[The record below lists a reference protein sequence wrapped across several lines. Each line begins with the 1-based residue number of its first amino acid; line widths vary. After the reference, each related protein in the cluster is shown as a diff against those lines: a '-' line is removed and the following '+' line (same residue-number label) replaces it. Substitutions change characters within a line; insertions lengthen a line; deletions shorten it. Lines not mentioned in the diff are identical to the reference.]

1 MVNLTTKGL
10 IDFFEGKLREAD
22 KIDPVGDEDGLLRW
36 WGLCKTCCERMG
48 KRYEDRARK
57 VGFSLDIF
65 YIDEQSDKLE
75 YRCGVARASGFED
88 AKRVINGIIDELS
101 TFGYSAE
108 TESRMSDVGCGEGVV
123 GNHRGIVI
131 NNTNTQLQSQ
141 SQSIKIDLSSYSTEV
156 RECVEEILVELQGKK
171 DKTKIKALLS
181 KLTDIGIDVLTAIF
195 LHAVGL

>member
-1 MVNLTTKGL
+1 MVNLTTKEL

-22 KIDPVGDEDGLLRW
+22 KIDPVRDEDGLLRW

-48 KRYEDRARK
+48 KRYEDRAKK
-57 VGFSLDIF
+57 VDFSLHIL
-65 YIDEQSDKLE
+65 YMGEQSDKLE
-75 YRCGVARASGFED
+75 SRRGVARASGFED
-88 AKRVINGIIDELS
+88 AKQVINGIIDELS
-101 TFGYSAE
+101 TFGYA
-108 TESRMSDVGCGEGVV
+108 TENRMSDVGGEREAMD
-123 GNHRGIVI
+123 NNSSIVI
-131 NNTNTQLQSQ
+131 NNTNAQLQ

-156 RECVEEILVELQGKK
+156 RECVEEILAELQGKK

>member
-36 WGLCKTCCERMG
+36 WGLCKACCERMG

-65 YIDEQSDKLE
+65 YMDEQSDKLE
-75 YRCGVARASGFED
+75 SSRGVARAEGFED
-88 AKRVINGIIDELS
+88 AKQVINGIIDELS
-101 TFGYSAE
+101 TFGYA
-108 TESRMSDVGCGEGVV
+108 TENRMSDVGGKREAMD
-123 GNHRGIVI
+123 NNSSIVI
-131 NNTNTQLQSQ
+131 NNTNAQLQ

-156 RECVEEILVELQGKK
+156 RECVEEILAELQGKK

>member
-36 WGLCKTCCERMG
+36 WGLCRACCERMG

-57 VGFSLDIF
+57 VGFSLSIF
-65 YIDEQSDKLE
+65 YMDEQSDKLE
-75 YRCGVARASGFED
+75 SRRGVARAEGFED
-88 AKRVINGIIDELS
+88 AKQVINGIIDELS
-101 TFGYSAE
+101 TFGYA
-108 TESRMSDVGCGEGVV
+108 TENRMSDIGGEREAMD
-123 GNHRGIVI
+123 NNSSIVI
-131 NNTNTQLQSQ
+131 NNTNAQLQ

>member
-1 MVNLTTKGL
+1 MVNLTTKEL

-22 KIDPVGDEDGLLRW
+22 KIDPVRDEDGLLRW

-48 KRYEDRARK
+48 KRYEDRAKK
-57 VGFSLDIF
+57 VDFSLHIL
-65 YIDEQSDKLE
+65 YMGEQSDKLE
-75 YRCGVARASGFED
+75 SRRGVARAEGFED
-88 AKRVINGIIDELS
+88 AKQVINGIIDELS
-101 TFGYSAE
+101 TFGYA
-108 TESRMSDVGCGEGVV
+108 TENRMSDVGGEREAMD
-123 GNHRGIVI
+123 NNSSIVI
-131 NNTNTQLQSQ
+131 NNTNAQLQ

-156 RECVEEILVELQGKK
+156 RECVEEILAELQGKK

>member
-1 MVNLTTKGL
+1 MVNLTTKEL

-48 KRYEDRARK
+48 KRYEDRAKK
-57 VGFSLDIF
+57 VGFSLSIF
-65 YIDEQSDKLE
+65 YMDEQSDKLE
-75 YRCGVARASGFED
+75 SSRGVARAEGFED

-101 TFGYSAE
+101 TFGYAAE
-108 TESRMSDVGCGEGVV
+108 NRMSDVGGEREAMD
-123 GNHRGIVI
+123 NNSSIVI
-131 NNTNTQLQSQ
+131 NNTNAQLQ

-195 LHAVGL
+195 LHVVGL

>member
-57 VGFSLDIF
+57 VGFSLSIF
-65 YIDEQSDKLE
+65 YMDEQSDKLE
-75 YRCGVARASGFED
+75 SSRGVARAEGFED

-101 TFGYSAE
+101 TFGYAAE
-108 TESRMSDVGCGEGVV
+108 NRMSDVGGEREAMD
-123 GNHRGIVI
+123 NNSSIVI
-131 NNTNTQLQSQ
+131 NNTNAQLQ

-156 RECVEEILVELQGKK
+156 RECVEEILVELRGKK

>member
-1 MVNLTTKGL
+1 MVNLTTKEL

-57 VGFSLDIF
+57 VDFSLHIL
-65 YIDEQSDKLE
+65 YMGEQSDKLE
-75 YRCGVARASGFED
+75 SRRGVARAEGFED
-88 AKRVINGIIDELS
+88 AKQVINGIIDELS
-101 TFGYSAE
+101 TFGYA
-108 TESRMSDVGCGEGVV
+108 TENRMSDVGGKREAMD
-123 GNHRGIVI
+123 NNSSIVI
-131 NNTNTQLQSQ
+131 NNTNAQLQ

>member
-36 WGLCKTCCERMG
+36 WGLCKACCERMG

-57 VGFSLDIF
+57 VGFSLSIF
-65 YIDEQSDKLE
+65 YMDEQSDKLE
-75 YRCGVARASGFED
+75 SRRGVARAEGFED
-88 AKRVINGIIDELS
+88 AKQVINGIIDELS
-101 TFGYSAE
+101 TFGYA
-108 TESRMSDVGCGEGVV
+108 TENRMSDVGGEREAMD
-123 GNHRGIVI
+123 NNSSIVI
-131 NNTNTQLQSQ
+131 NNTNAQLQ

>member
-1 MVNLTTKGL
+1 MVNLRTKEL
-10 IDFFEGKLREAD
+10 IDFFKGKLREAE

-57 VGFSLDIF
+57 VGFSLSIY

-75 YRCGVARASGFED
+75 SRRGVARASGFED
-88 AKRVINGIIDELS
+88 AKQVINGIIDELS

-108 TESRMSDVGCGEGVV
+108 TENRMSDVGCGEGVV

-141 SQSIKIDLSSYSTEV
+141 SIKIDLSSYSTEV
-156 RECVEEILVELQGKK
+156 RECVEEIFVELQSKK

>member
-1 MVNLTTKGL
+1 MVNLTTKEL

-48 KRYEDRARK
+48 KRYEDRAKK
-57 VGFSLDIF
+57 VDFSLHIL
-65 YIDEQSDKLE
+65 YMGEQSDKLE
-75 YRCGVARASGFED
+75 SRRGVARAEGFED
-88 AKRVINGIIDELS
+88 AKQVINGIIDELS
-101 TFGYSAE
+101 TFGYA
-108 TESRMSDVGCGEGVV
+108 TENRMSDVGGKREAMD
-123 GNHRGIVI
+123 NNSSIVI
-131 NNTNTQLQSQ
+131 NNTNAQLQ

>member
-1 MVNLTTKGL
+1 
-10 IDFFEGKLREAD
+10 
-22 KIDPVGDEDGLLRW
+22 
-36 WGLCKTCCERMG
+36 MG

-57 VGFSLDIF
+57 VGFSLSIF
-65 YIDEQSDKLE
+65 YMDEQSDKLE
-75 YRCGVARASGFED
+75 SSRGVARAEGFED

-101 TFGYSAE
+101 TFGYAAE
-108 TESRMSDVGCGEGVV
+108 NRMSDVGGEREAMD
-123 GNHRGIVI
+123 NNSSIVI
-131 NNTNTQLQSQ
+131 NNTNAQLQ

-156 RECVEEILVELQGKK
+156 RECVEEILVELRGKK

>member
-36 WGLCKTCCERMG
+36 WGLCKACCERMG

-57 VGFSLDIF
+57 VGFSLSIF
-65 YIDEQSDKLE
+65 YMDEQSDKLE
-75 YRCGVARASGFED
+75 SSRGVARAEGFED

-101 TFGYSAE
+101 TFGYAAE
-108 TESRMSDVGCGEGVV
+108 NRMSDVGGEREAMD
-123 GNHRGIVI
+123 NNSSIVI
-131 NNTNTQLQSQ
+131 NNTNAQLQ

-156 RECVEEILVELQGKK
+156 RECVEEILVELRGKK

>member
-36 WGLCKTCCERMG
+36 WGLCKACCERMG

-57 VGFSLDIF
+57 VGFSLSIF
-65 YIDEQSDKLE
+65 YMDEQSDKLE
-75 YRCGVARASGFED
+75 SRRGVARAEGLED
-88 AKRVINGIIDELS
+88 AKQVINGIIDELS
-101 TFGYSAE
+101 TFGYA
-108 TESRMSDVGCGEGVV
+108 TENRMSDVGGKREAMD
-123 GNHRGIVI
+123 NNSSIVI
-131 NNTNTQLQSQ
+131 NNTNAQLQ

-156 RECVEEILVELQGKK
+156 RECVEEILVELQSKK

>member
-36 WGLCKTCCERMG
+36 WGLCKACCERMG

-57 VGFSLDIF
+57 VGFSLSIF
-65 YIDEQSDKLE
+65 YMDEQSDKLE
-75 YRCGVARASGFED
+75 SRHGVARAEGFED
-88 AKRVINGIIDELS
+88 AKQVINGIIDELS
-101 TFGYSAE
+101 TFGYA
-108 TESRMSDVGCGEGVV
+108 TENRMSDVGGEREAMD
-123 GNHRGIVI
+123 NNSSIVI
-131 NNTNTQLQSQ
+131 NNTNAQLQ

>member
-1 MVNLTTKGL
+1 MVNLTTKEL

-48 KRYEDRARK
+48 KRYEDRAKK
-57 VGFSLDIF
+57 VGFSLSIF
-65 YIDEQSDKLE
+65 YMDEQSDKLE
-75 YRCGVARASGFED
+75 SRRGVARAEGFED
-88 AKRVINGIIDELS
+88 AKQVINGIIDELS
-101 TFGYSAE
+101 TFGYA
-108 TESRMSDVGCGEGVV
+108 TENRMSDVGGEREAMD
-123 GNHRGIVI
+123 NNSSIVI
-131 NNTNTQLQSQ
+131 NNTNAQLQ

-181 KLTDIGIDVLTAIF
+181 KLTDIGIDVLMAIF

>member
-1 MVNLTTKGL
+1 MVNLTAKEL

-22 KIDPVGDEDGLLRW
+22 KIDPVRDEDGLLRW

-48 KRYEDRARK
+48 KRYEDRAKK
-57 VGFSLDIF
+57 VDFSLHIL
-65 YIDEQSDKLE
+65 YMGEQSDKLE
-75 YRCGVARASGFED
+75 SRRGVARAEGFED
-88 AKRVINGIIDELS
+88 AKQVINGIIDELS
-101 TFGYSAE
+101 TFGYA
-108 TESRMSDVGCGEGVV
+108 TENRMSDVGGEREAMDNNSSIVV
-123 GNHRGIVI
+123 
-131 NNTNTQLQSQ
+131 NNTNAQLQ

-156 RECVEEILVELQGKK
+156 RECVEEILAELQGKK